1 MNLEEI
7 KDRYVD
13 YEYDFN
19 LKKEHINW
27 LIEQAEKVEQIKKIV
42 HESTDT
48 DSLYFNDDG
57 SIKYLGER
65 EVLEEIEK
73 MVMYLDN
80 NFSKE
85 GIWENEI

>member
-1 MNLEEI
+1 MNLKEI

-19 LKKEHINW
+19 LKKEHVNW
-27 LIEQAEKVEQIKKIV
+27 LIKQAEKIEQIKKIV
-42 HESTDT
+42 HEYTDA

-65 EVLEEIEK
+65 EVLNEIERLLAP
-73 MVMYLDN
+73 VN
-80 NFSKE
+80 
-85 GIWENEI
+85 